1 MMPHPRAMSRLGLW
15 GLLGLL
21 AAGCAPA
28 GRRGAPAGVAAAA
41 PAMLTHRAVPPPGGA
56 PAEVVAAIPH
66 ARWDRGLA
74 QAAGALVAL
83 AAGGRAPTDV
93 ATRRAVLDRAAFPGP
108 ASFAQA
114 RTAGELPQAMID
126 EIIVAAAG
134 APVDIGLASRTW
146 GDGSVLW
153 VVGWAA
159 HHADL
164 KPIPQQ
170 VGLDDTVPVAV
181 YPTDRAAPLTL
192 FLAPPDGVVE
202 AIPLDPGVDRWLDR
216 FHTPGAYRLEVV
228 QGEGT
233 AARVVLLW
241 SVFVD
246 GPPPAPPPPRPP
258 PTVNPD
264 PAAAEAKL
272 YAALDALRRARG
284 LPALQRFPL
293 FEPLAREHSAL
304 LAARGVVAHA
314 VPGAPGGVPARAARV
329 AHPRAR
335 HLENVAAALDAD
347 EAMALVVDSPGH
359 LQALLCTACS
369 HVAIGAALEPVLD
382 RRPRL
387 FVTWELLAFPEGP
400 PQPIDRLD
408 R

>member
-1 MMPHPRAMSRLGLW
+1 MTLRAAL
-15 GLLGLL
+15 LL
-21 AAGCAPA
+21 AALAAPVACAPRPRA
-28 GRRGAPAGVAAAA
+28 PSPAAARVGAPL
-41 PAMLTHRAVPPPGGA
+41 LTHRAVPPPAGPPSA
-56 PAEVVAAIPH
+56 VVQAIPG

-126 EIIVAAAG
+126 ELILAAAG

-153 VVGWAA
+153 VLGWST

-170 VGLDDTVPVAV
+170 IALDDTLPVAV
-181 YPTDRAAPLTL
+181 YPSDRAAPLTL

-202 AIPLDPGVDRWLDR
+202 SIPLEPGVDRWVDR
-216 FHTPGAYRLEVV
+216 FHAPGAYRLEVV

-233 AARVVLLW
+233 DARVVLLW

-246 GPPPAPPPPRPP
+246 GAPPAPPPPRPP
-258 PTVNPD
+258 PATNPD
-264 PAAAEAKL
+264 PAAAEAQL
-272 YAALDALRRARG
+272 YAALDALRRGRG
-284 LPALQRFPL
+284 LPSLQRFPL

-314 VPGAPGGVPARAARV
+314 VPGAPGGVPARAARI

-335 HLENVAAALDAD
+335 HLENVAAAVDAD

-387 FVTWELLAFPEGP
+387 FVTWELLSFPEGP